1 MNLLYETVIFLGA
14 AMLVVPLF
22 KQLGFGSVLGYLAA
36 GALIGPWCFGLI
48 GDVES
53 ILHFAEFGVV
63 LLLFIIGLELQPSRL
78 WVLRKSIF
86 GLGAAQVV
94 VTALALALC
103 AYGLGLS
110 PTTSVIVGLGL
121 AMSSTAFVLQ
131 MLAEKKQLTTAHG
144 RSAFAILLFQDVTV
158 IPLLAVIPLLGV
170 SELAQPEADAFAQVG
185 KVAFVL
191 VAIYLGG
198 HFALRHVFRF
208 VARWGGQ
215 EIFTATALLVVVG
228 AALLME
234 LVGLSMALGSF
245 LAGVLLADSEFRHEL
260 EANIEPFKGLLLGL
274 FFIAVGMSANIGLIG
289 NAPLQVLGLV
299 VGLLLVKFA
308 VLFTVGKLFGHDSAS
323 ARNLGF
329 VLPQGGEFAFVLFS
343 AAVVHQVL
351 ARDLAE
357 LLILVVTLTMVATPL
372 LFLFNK
378 SVLRRFRQPAEEF
391 DKMEDT
397 DHEVI
402 IAGFGRVGQI
412 IGRILRVK
420 KIPFTALDS
429 SSSQVDFVR
438 RFGNKIYYGD
448 PARLDLL
455 HAAHVDK
462 AKIFVLTT
470 EDIVS
475 SVKTAETVKKHFP
488 HLDIYARAHNRQHA
502 HLLMDIGVKYLI
514 RETFLSSLEMA
525 EHVLHG
531 LGKPEDEAKKTVQV
545 FKRHDEATLVK
556 QHAIHHDESK
566 LIQSAKEAASE
577 LEELFESDI
586 EPSDVHS
593 TGA

>member
-14 AMLVVPLF
+14 AMLAVPLF
-22 KQLGFGSVLGYLAA
+22 RQFGFGSVLGYLAA
-36 GALIGPWCFGLI
+36 GVLIGPWCFGLI

-53 ILHFAEFGVV
+53 ILNFAELGVV

-86 GLGAAQVV
+86 GLGATQVV
-94 VTALALALC
+94 VTASALALC

-110 PTTSVIVGLGL
+110 PATSVIVGLGL
-121 AMSSTAFVLQ
+121 ALSSTAFVLQ

-144 RSAFAILLFQDVTV
+144 RSAFAILLFQDVAF
-158 IPLLAVIPLLGV
+158 IPILALIPLLGV
-170 SELAQPEADAFAQVG
+170 SELALSGTDGFVQAV
-185 KVAFVL
+185 KVALVL
-191 VAIYLGG
+191 IAICLGG
-198 HFALRHVFRF
+198 HFVLRHVFRF

-215 EIFTATALLVVVG
+215 EIFTATALLVVIG
-228 AALLME
+228 AALLMD

-245 LAGVLLADSEFRHEL
+245 LAGVLLADSEYRHEL

-274 FFIAVGMSANIGLIG
+274 FFIAVGMSANISLIG
-289 NAPLQVLGLV
+289 DDPLQVLGLMA
-299 VGLLLVKFA
+299 GLLLVKFV
-308 VLFTVGKLFGHDSAS
+308 VLFAVGKLFGYENAS
-323 ARNLGF
+323 ARNLAF

-343 AAVVHQVL
+343 AAVIHQVL

-372 LFLFNK
+372 LFLFNEF
-378 SVLRRFRQPAEEF
+378 VLRRSRQLAEEF
-391 DKMEDT
+391 DTMEDT

-402 IAGFGRVGQI
+402 IAGFGRMGQI

-420 KIPFTALDS
+420 KIPFTALDAS
-429 SSSQVDFVR
+429 SSRVDFVR

-448 PARLDLL
+448 PSRLDLL
-455 HAAHVDK
+455 RAAHAHK
-462 AKIFVLTT
+462 AKIFVLVT
-470 EDIVS
+470 EDMIS
-475 SVKTAETVKKHFP
+475 SVRTVETVKKHFP
-488 HLDIYARAHNRQHA
+488 NLDIYARAHNRRHA

-514 RETFLSSLEMA
+514 RETYLSSLEMA
-525 EHVLHG
+525 EHVLRG
-531 LGKPEDEAKKTVQV
+531 LGKSEDEAQKTVQI
-545 FKRHDEATLVK
+545 FKCHDEATLVQ

-566 LIQSAKEAASE
+566 FIQSVKEAASE
-577 LEELFESDI
+577 LEELFESDV
-586 EPSDVHS
+586 EPSDIHS